1 MPAYVV
7 VFLRFIAPS
16 VNRDGLSQSAV
27 TSREEELALRVD
39 PQASDLRTRVGGWL
53 LVIGA
58 DGLPDPSVSPWFAGE
73 VREDSGSSAGKARLL
88 A

>member
-16 VNRDGLSQSAV
+16 VEPRRLSQSAA

-39 PQASDLRTRVGGWL
+39 AQASDLRTRVGGWL
-53 LVIGA
+53 LVIGGRMVFQILRSRRGSRERSVRIA
-58 DGLPDPSVSPWFAGE
+58 GLQ
-73 VREDSGSSAGKARLL
+73 
-88 A
+88 